1 MKLDVSNS
9 VVIKDNYLTFNDK
22 ILTIQRYL
30 YGGGY
35 INDGWKYS
43 QVKTISLGIDVK
55 AIHIM
60 KVLRM
65 KKNSSIEYLKENEKN
80 ESEMK
85 EYLETI
91 KNYE

>member
-1 MKLDVSNS
+1 
-9 VVIKDNYLTFNDK
+9 
-22 ILTIQRYL
+22 
-30 YGGGY
+30 
-35 INDGWKYS
+35 
-43 QVKTISLGIDVK
+43 
-55 AIHIM
+55 M

-85 EYLETI
+85 EEYLETI